1 MAFWTSAEVQ
11 PKMKSKFIVNFGTFF
26 LPNVKSITKPSVDV
40 STKEYKLLNHNFN
53 YPGVAKW
60 NPITVTFIC
69 MNPKDIEQSG
79 NGLDTADMLSRILTN
94 SGYKTPDIAG
104 SGLTTSEKLSSGI
117 NSFGTEL
124 PSRTPAYVPGS
135 DTTIAPG
142 TVMIQQVGSGL
153 AGDSSVNVIEEW
165 ELHGPIIK
173 SINFG
178 DLSYDSD
185 DFVEYT
191 LEIIYDYAKHS
202 MNGGTVVNDEY
213 SKFS

>member
-1 MAFWTSAEVQ
+1 
-11 PKMKSKFIVNFGTFF
+11 MKSRFVVNFGTFF
-26 LPNVKSITKPSVDV
+26 LPNVKSISKPSVDIT
-40 STKEYKLLNHNFN
+40 TKEYKLLNHNFN

-69 MNPKDIEQSG
+69 MNPKDAGILEK
-79 NGLDTADMLSRILTN
+79 GLDTAHMLSRILTH
-94 SGYKTPDIAG
+94 SGYKTPDTSG
-104 SGLTTSEKLSSGI
+104 SGLSTSEKLASGI

-124 PSRTPAYVPGS
+124 PAETPAYVPGKDNS
-135 DTTIAPG
+135 IAPG
-142 TVMIQQVGSGL
+142 TVMIQQIGSDG
-153 AGDSSVNVIEEW
+153 GPVVEQW

-173 SINFG
+173 SITFG

-191 LEIIYDYAKHS
+191 LEIMYDYAKHS
-202 MNGGTVVNDEY
+202 MASGSPIVNDEY